1 MGDWYL
7 RQGDTLKPIEA
18 LLVDPAGAAIDLSG
32 MTVQLTAW
40 DPSLGT
46 VLIDRAA
53 AEVVTGDPDV
63 NVRYQPTDADV
74 AQKGLFAM
82 FWTVVDGTGKRWS
95 VPNSGHD
102 RLHISLD
109 PAAE

>member
-18 LLVDPAGAAIDLSG
+18 QLVDPAGEAIDLTG
-32 MTVQLTAW
+32 MTVQLTVW
-40 DPSLGT
+40 DSSLGT

-53 AEVVTGDPDV
+53 AVVVTGDPDI
-63 NVRYQPTDADV
+63 NVRYQPTADDV
-74 AQKGLFAM
+74 AEKGTFAM
-82 FWTVVDGTGKRWS
+82 FWTVVDGAGKRWS
-95 VPNSGHD
+95 VPNFGHD
-102 RLHISLD
+102 KLHISLD